1 MDVNVVIRAE
11 ERLLAVLERLA
22 MTLEHKV
29 RPAETT
35 PNILAKL
42 LSDEEPITD
51 PSDLPDAKAADAK
64 KKKKKQHLHYGKK
77 ADGTIY
83 TKWTEMS
90 KALDAADMD
99 VVKSVLAKYSDD
111 GTYGGV
117 APANWDKVIKAC
129 QPQKASLDMHN
140 NAPGD
145 ETAEVSETELRTIC
159 TKAKAA
165 GIDVQAH
172 LTKVTGLPRP
182 VKVKLVPVDKRA
194 ACVASLQEAM
204 NDE

>member
-64 KKKKKQHLHYGKK
+64 AAEEKQHLHYGKK

-194 ACVASLQEAM
+194 ACVASLQETM

>member
-1 MDVNVVIRAE
+1 
-11 ERLLAVLERLA
+11 
-22 MTLEHKV
+22 
-29 RPAETT
+29 
-35 PNILAKL
+35 
-42 LSDEEPITD
+42 
-51 PSDLPDAKAADAK
+51 
-64 KKKKKQHLHYGKK
+64 
-77 ADGTIY
+77 
-83 TKWTEMS
+83 MS

>member
-22 MTLEHKV
+22 MTLERKE
-29 RPAETT
+29 RPVETT
-35 PNILAKL
+35 PNISVKL
-42 LSDEEPITD
+42 LSNEEPIAD
-51 PSDLPDAKAADAK
+51 PSDLPDAKAAEE
-64 KKKKKQHLHYGKK
+64 KQHLHYGKK

-129 QPQKASLDMHN
+129 QPQKAPLDMN
-140 NAPGD
+140 DNAPGD

-194 ACVASLQEAM
+194 ACIASLEEAM
-204 NDE
+204 GDE

>member
-64 KKKKKQHLHYGKK
+64 AAEEKQHLHYGKK

-117 APANWDKVIKAC
+117 APANWDKVIKEC
-129 QPQKASLDMHN
+129 QPKKTPLDMHD
-140 NAPGD
+140 NAPD
-145 ETAEVSETELRTIC
+145 DVTAEVSETELRTIC

-182 VKVKLVPVDKRA
+182 VKVKLVPADKRA